1 MNHAGSHG
9 WLLGHTRA
17 AMTQT
22 PAGLFPRTRKRLSIY
37 FSEIP
42 WRANRPAMKPLRY
55 RVARSTKERPM
66 KWG

>member
-22 PAGLFPRTRKRLSIY
+22 PAGLFTRTRKRLRIY
-37 FSEIP
+37 LGKIP

-55 RVARSTKERPM
+55 
-66 KWG
+66 